1 MKKIV
6 ISKVACILVTA
17 AMLASSL
24 TGCAAAASSDWVGSS
39 PSVPADEAEKSGGSV
54 ADEGAGAVVD
64 SDTAEAEGQVADD
77 SASEEITDGD
87 TIEEDDSEE
96 ESTDVNN
103 DVTAGSYDGEDWS
116 AEAYI
121 GDDNSVGVTVYANK
135 SSMAEEKV
143 DSADAIK
150 DKAGDLDKAR
160 LKWLTAYYE
169 GDEDSAKED
178 MEDFKDIDSP
188 SDTQISEV
196 KKYAD
201 DLGKLFKQFGV
212 TDYDLSA
219 PDSCESDE
227 VEYDVYTS
235 KDCQFK
241 LTIGFDEGTLST
253 IDFSLEE
260 M

>member
-6 ISKVACILVTA
+6 ISKAACILVTA

-24 TGCAAAASSDWVGSS
+24 TGCAAAASSDWVGTS
-39 PSVPADEAEKSGGSV
+39 PSIPAGEAEKTGGSV
-54 ADEGAGAVVD
+54 ADEGAGAVVE
-64 SDTAEAEGQVADD
+64 SDTEAGQVAND
-77 SASEEITDGD
+77 SAGEENTGD
-87 TIEEDDSEE
+87 DALEEDTAAED
-96 ESTDVNN
+96 TANVNN
-103 DVTAGSYDGEDWS
+103 DITAGSYDDSDWS

-121 GDDNSVGVTVYANK
+121 GDDNSVSVTVYANK
-135 SSMAEEKV
+135 SSMVEEKV

-150 DKAGDLDKAR
+150 DKSGDLDKAR
-160 LKWLTAYYE
+160 LKWLTSYYE
-169 GDEDSAKED
+169 GDDDSAKED
-178 MEDFKDIDSP
+178 MEEFEGVDAP
-188 SDTQISEV
+188 SDSQISEV

-212 TDYDLSA
+212 TDYNLSA
-219 PDSCESDE
+219 PESCESDE
-227 VEYDVYTS
+227 VVYDVYTS

-241 LTIGFDEGTLST
+241 LTIDFSEGTLTT

>member
-39 PSVPADEAEKSGGSV
+39 PSVPADEAEKAGGSV

-64 SDTAEAEGQVADD
+64 SDTKEAEGQVADD
-77 SASEEITDGD
+77 SAAEEITGEDS
-87 TIEEDDSEE
+87 EDDGEE
-96 ESTDVNN
+96 ESADVNN
-103 DVTAGSYDGEDWS
+103 DVTAGSYDGDDWS

-135 SSMAEEKV
+135 SAMAEEKV

-160 LKWLTAYYE
+160 LKWLTSYYE

-178 MEDFKDIDSP
+178 MEEFKDVDAP
-188 SDTQISEV
+188 SDAQISEV

-212 TDYDLSA
+212 TDYNLST
-219 PDSCESDE
+219 PDSCDTDE